1 MAALTATDW
10 TVTVQSDRIQAK
22 TRMVYATIALP
33 TTGTYPSAGVPVPT
47 YDKFGFKRN
56 LESLSIHGGGVTGNT
71 GQRFMYD
78 QANGTIRI
86 FVATTGNELA
96 TTVSGAGTTAA
107 EVLYVMARGW

>member
-1 MAALTATDW
+1 MAAMTATDW
-10 TVTVQSDRIQAK
+10 TVTVLSDRIFGK
-22 TRMVYATIALP
+22 TRHVYATVALP
-33 TTGTYPSAGVPVPT
+33 TTGTYPSSGVPVPT

-56 LESLSIHGGGVTGNT
+56 TESLSIHGGGVTGNT
-71 GQRFMYD
+71 GQRFVYD